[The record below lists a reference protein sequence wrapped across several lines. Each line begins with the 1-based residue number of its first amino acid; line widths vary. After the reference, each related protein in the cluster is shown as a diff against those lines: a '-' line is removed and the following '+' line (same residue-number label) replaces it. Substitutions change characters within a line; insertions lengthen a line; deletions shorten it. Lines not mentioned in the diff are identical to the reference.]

1 MYIYL
6 DKQQAKKNTALVK
19 WCYETRLENYNQ
31 EELVEYIANDIPH
44 FITYV
49 EETDSIREA
58 TEEEKLAR
66 KQIELADNEVIID
79 NVIYNYDKKYQKVV
93 NNQIVDKSLKELV
106 EEGIITLDYAK
117 NKKREELKIIR
128 KKKISS
134 HLKVKFDKE
143 YEFQMRNNDVSNFL
157 GFKSTLDT
165 LKMLGVDKPEDIS
178 KLSAFHLPEEI
189 LKKIK
194 TFLETGKVGW
204 ILTNNSITLFS
215 FEQILLINTLYQLRK
230 EEIFIEFGKLSIQL
244 EKCKSTEEIEKI
256 VWE

>member
-1 MYIYL
+1 MLIVHFYDGI
-6 DKQQAKKNTALVK
+6 KNVYSVWANSVSDVI
-19 WCYETRLENYNQ
+19 ENPQNYYH
-31 EELVEYIANDIPH
+31 EYKEGM
-44 FITYV
+44 FITEAKLKHPIIKDRILREMNK
-49 EETDSIREA
+49 EECVFEG
-58 TEEEKLAR
+58 
-66 KQIELADNEVIID
+66 IEID
-79 NVIYNYDKKYQKVV
+79 
-93 NNQIVDKSLKELV
+93 L
-106 EEGIITLDYAK
+106 EEGEIIRDRKLRKIHRPSKYHVWNGKEWKIDLVDVK

-128 KKKISS
+128 EKKISS
-134 HLKVKFDKE
+134 HLKVQIDKE
-143 YEFQMRNNDVSNFL
+143 YEFQMKNNDVNNFL

-204 ILTNNSITLFS
+204 ILTNNSIALFS

-230 EEIFIEFGKLSIQL
+230 EEIFIEFGKLSMQL